1 MKGRMKETGLGLSGR
16 IARYFQSSQMTP
28 LLALVALLLGIFATL
43 VTPREEEPQ
52 INVTMAN
59 VFIPFP
65 GASAR
70 DVENLVATP
79 AEQVLSRMSGI
90 EHVYS
95 VSHPGMAVVTVQF
108 DVGIKYN
115 DAVLRLYDTVHS
127 NRDWLPANLGVL
139 EPVIKP
145 KGIDDV
151 PIVSLTFWTA
161 DPNRSAFE
169 MQQVARSAEIEFKRI
184 KGTRDVSTLGGPG
197 HVIRVVMDSERMNA
211 FGVTPQ
217 DLSAALK
224 VGNALQSSGSLV
236 SGNREVLVQ
245 TGTYLESVAD
255 VQQLVVAV
263 REQKPVFMGDVARV
277 EDGPDQPDRYV
288 WYGSREGEFP
298 AVTVQISK
306 KPGVNAADVA
316 NGVIARAASL
326 KGTVIPEG
334 VEVTVTRNYGET
346 ATDKAQKLIG
356 KLAFATAFVVLL
368 VFFALGRREALI
380 VGVAVTLTLSA
391 TLFASWAWGFTLN
404 RVSLFA
410 LIFSIGIL
418 VDDAIVVVENIHRW
432 QALYPEKPLLEII
445 PFAVDEV
452 GGPTILAT
460 FTVIA
465 ALLPMAFVTGLM
477 GPYMSPIPINSSM
490 GMFIS
495 LAVAFVVT
503 PWLAARLLTSKPG
516 PSHKRSG
523 SASLPLQGGG
533 QEGDGGDKHLHKP
546 DSLAVHPH
554 PHPSPPLEGEG
565 VPTHVVG
572 QNTKLDRFF
581 RRTLTP
587 FLDPA
592 TGGAARK
599 KLYLAIVLLILGS
612 LSLAA
617 VKLVVLKMLPFDN
630 KSEFQIVLDMPLGT
644 PLEETARVLRE
655 IGAEVGKVPEVTNYQ
670 AYAGTASPINFNGLV
685 RQYYLRNAPELG
697 DIQVNLVDKK
707 HRSRQ
712 SHEIAVSLRDSVE
725 AVGRKAGGNAKV
737 VEVPPGPP
745 VMSPIVAEVYGPDYR
760 GQIAV
765 AKEVRKVLEAT
776 PDLVGVDDSVQ
787 ADAKKTVL
795 HVLQSKAAL
804 LGVAQG
810 DIVDVVRMG
819 LAGEDVTPVH
829 NAESKFEIPVR
840 VTLPAEKQSS
850 LDALLKLRVRSKAG
864 QLVPVSELVEVREL
878 TREKAIYHKD
888 LLPVVYVVGDMGGK
902 LDSPLYGMFDARGGI
917 TGKSL
922 DSVENAGGT
931 LSEWFIKQPADPYA
945 GYSIKWDGEWQ
956 VTFETFRDM
965 GIAYAVGLILI
976 YLLVVA
982 HFKSYLVPLVI
993 MAPIP
998 LTIIG
1003 VMPGHA
1009 LLGSQYTAT
1018 SMIGMIALAG
1028 IIVRNSILLVDFIR
1042 QQVDGGMDFAEAV
1055 IQSAAVRAKPIV
1067 LTGLAAM
1074 LGALFILDDPIF
1086 NGLAISLIF
1095 GILVSTLLTLVVIPV
1110 LYFAVFR
1117 KEYAS

>member
-1 MKGRMKETGLGLSGR
+1 MKEPVKGMGLGVSGR
-16 IARYFQSSQMTP
+16 IAKYFQSSQMTP
-28 LLALVALLLGIFATL
+28 LLALVAVLLGIFATF

-52 INVTMAN
+52 IDVTMAN

-95 VSHPGMAVVTVQF
+95 VSRPGMAVVTVQF

-139 EPVIKP
+139 EPIIKP

-184 KGTRDVSTLGGPG
+184 RGTRDVSTLGGPD

-217 DLSAALK
+217 DLSSALK

-255 VQQLVVAV
+255 VKQLVVAV

-288 WYGSREGEFP
+288 WFGSKDGEFP

-316 NGVIARAASL
+316 NGVIDRVASL
-326 KGTVIPEG
+326 KGTVIPDG

-346 ATDKAQKLIG
+346 ANDKAQKLIG

-368 VFFALGRREALI
+368 VFFTLGRREAMI

-432 QALYPEKPLLEII
+432 QALYPSKPLLEII
-445 PFAVDEV
+445 PNAVDEV

-465 ALLPMAFVTGLM
+465 ALLPMAFVSGLM

-490 GMFIS
+490 GMLVS

-503 PWLAARLLTSKPG
+503 PWLAMRLLK
-516 PSHKRSG
+516 SHANSFNAEGAEYAESAEKNKNPRLSSANSANSANSAP
-523 SASLPLQGGG
+523 SAS
-533 QEGDGGDKHLHKP
+533 E
-546 DSLAVHPH
+546 AV
-554 PHPSPPLEGEG
+554 
-565 VPTHVVG
+565 
-572 QNTKLDRFF
+572 F
-581 RRTLTP
+581 RRLLTP

-592 TGGAARK
+592 TGGVARK
-599 KLYLAIVLLILGS
+599 KLLLAIVLLILGS
-612 LSLAA
+612 ISLAA

-685 RQYYLRNAPELG
+685 RQYYLRAAPESG
-697 DIQVNLVDKK
+697 DIQVNLADKK
-707 HRSRQ
+707 NRSRK
-712 SHEIAVSLRDSVE
+712 SHEIATSVRE
-725 AVGRKAGGNAKV
+725 AVEIIGRKAGGNAKV

-745 VMSPIVAEVYGPDYR
+745 VMSPIVVEVYGPDYK

-765 AKEVRKVLEAT
+765 AREVRKVLEKT
-776 PDLVGVDDSVQ
+776 PDLVGIDDSVQ

-819 LAGEDVTPVH
+819 LTGDDVTPVH

-840 VTLPAEKQSS
+840 VMLPAEKQSS

-864 QLVPVSELVEVREL
+864 QLVPVSEVVEVREL
-878 TREKAIYHKD
+878 PREKAIFHKD
-888 LLPVVYVVGDMGGK
+888 LLPVVYVIGDMGGK

-917 TGKSL
+917 AGKSL

-956 VTFETFRDM
+956 VTYETFRDM

-982 HFKSYLVPLVI
+982 HFKSYLVPLII

-1042 QQVDGGMDFAEAV
+1042 QQVESGMDFAEAV
-1055 IQSAAVRAKPIV
+1055 IQSAAVRAKPIA

-1110 LYFAVFR
+1110 LYYAAFK
-1117 KEYAS
+1117 KEYTS